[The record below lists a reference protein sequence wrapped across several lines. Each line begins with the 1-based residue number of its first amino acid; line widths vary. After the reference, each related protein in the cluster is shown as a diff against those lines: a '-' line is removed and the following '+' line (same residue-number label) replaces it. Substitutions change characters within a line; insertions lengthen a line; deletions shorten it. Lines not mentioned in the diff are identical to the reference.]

1 LETIILEARRAI
13 SNELLDTMDRCNCSY
28 YKLDRRLYTYLNVF
42 HKFSDR
48 QLENSYV
55 WHSKHSFRH
64 EKWLWMGTKSI
75 FNISESV
82 KEIDEQIRLHAHK
95 DLLESIVAIFPFF
108 SIFDGRIADYNTTVA
123 RRCST
128 WIFQEGSVAHLSY
141 LLTCIPQVDLDK
153 SETKARLSRCLV
165 YAIAV
170 GDSPDAVKMLLD
182 FGADRNMKVG
192 VRPLTGQTSVEYLGY
207 VYSDRQTSEEKNLE
221 LTLMDAYR
229 LGYFRNDKVML
240 PSFFPS
246 ERSNL
251 SIFNETNELQFPA
264 KPRDEDMEKRIRILY
279 DYRPTE
285 EQRLASQLRCKVR
298 IDSMFEY
305 GSRYSRFPER
315 FRRQAID
322 ERYFSIWERLYPGLR
337 GAVSHGQV
345 ELVRTMY
352 PRLPADAAGSALLP
366 IHLMSHAGE
375 GGYAGCAQVVDHLS
389 DLVRGLSPYTTA
401 ATSLHLSACEMLVA
415 RGHDVREPGL
425 FDALL
430 ESLMTFSSLATSG
443 SSHRLDTEYPAY
455 TQGYPSAQSCL
466 QVGSSAH
473 VPACALTVEVA
484 KQRLKD
490 LMPEAFDAL
499 ELMLYNGLDPTP
511 CLLRPLHRLCK
522 CKHLSSE
529 EKQALVS
536 VIECTLAEVVQTSRV
551 LSLIQVLL
559 HKFVWLDIDTL
570 IDFVQIFL
578 DEELFSIAKEH
589 GADSKDIADLVSQ
602 ASCSIEAAS
611 AAIQSRDSYIVLAI
625 LERIVRNS
633 KARDAS
639 ITADD
644 DNTVIENR
652 RLHSSLSNG
661 CFEVDKM
668 VKFLVGK
675 HEIVAVM
682 RPPSLIDRPLSAQDR
697 RLNEGRLGLES
708 DVESNQLGGDE
719 KGTVACSE
727 SENGSYQAKMLRGAH
742 DVAALGACVDRQEE
756 EGKQLHSGP
765 SPPPN
770 MAGRCCRERTSQESP
785 RAPLEGCS
793 DIPVAFG
800 QQMIMA
806 MVILTIIPI
815 ILYSMSRAC
824 NSQLTWRLA
833 CRTSYPMTRT
843 RPAAYRVLPSAS
855 TAELC
860 VRSTL

>member
-1 LETIILEARRAI
+1 MRPLNTITKRNKDSVLSLYIRLVLSENSSDPLSRDLQKLRNIIVRALELPDVSRALLHNSHETDDLAEILASMSLILRFAVELEMEVTKKSCCCSGFPDKCSCSNCYCSCKHEQWHQNDSVPRAYYRCTRNCLGTRLLRTTVFDKAKEKEFGNDYLEAKTEKHYFLCACWCRFGYSAECTFIPHFTDERLKTVYDWHFKHTYWHHSI
-13 SNELLDTMDRCNCSY
+13 Y
-28 YKLDRRLYTYLNVF
+28 YEDCEVTSG
-42 HKFSDR
+42 HK
-48 QLENSYV
+48 E
-55 WHSKHSFRH
+55 
-64 EKWLWMGTKSI
+64 WLWMGTKSI

-251 SIFNETNELQFPA
+251 SIFKETNELQFPA

-322 ERYFSIWERLYPGLR
+322 ERYFSIWERLHPGLR

-529 EKQALVS
+529 EKQA
-536 VIECTLAEVVQTSRV
+536 
-551 LSLIQVLL
+551 
-559 HKFVWLDIDTL
+559 W
-570 IDFVQIFL
+570 
-578 DEELFSIAKEH
+578 
-589 GADSKDIADLVSQ
+589 
-602 ASCSIEAAS
+602 
-611 AAIQSRDSYIVLAI
+611 
-625 LERIVRNS
+625 
-633 KARDAS
+633 
-639 ITADD
+639 
-644 DNTVIENR
+644 
-652 RLHSSLSNG
+652 
-661 CFEVDKM
+661 
-668 VKFLVGK
+668 
-675 HEIVAVM
+675 
-682 RPPSLIDRPLSAQDR
+682 
-697 RLNEGRLGLES
+697 
-708 DVESNQLGGDE
+708 
-719 KGTVACSE
+719 
-727 SENGSYQAKMLRGAH
+727 
-742 DVAALGACVDRQEE
+742 
-756 EGKQLHSGP
+756 
-765 SPPPN
+765 
-770 MAGRCCRERTSQESP
+770 
-785 RAPLEGCS
+785 
-793 DIPVAFG
+793 
-800 QQMIMA
+800 
-806 MVILTIIPI
+806 
-815 ILYSMSRAC
+815 
-824 NSQLTWRLA
+824 
-833 CRTSYPMTRT
+833 
-843 RPAAYRVLPSAS
+843 
-855 TAELC
+855 
-860 VRSTL
+860 